1 MAKAFATYEQQI
13 KKLGKDGLLI
23 EDAAYAEAKLRDI
36 GYFTLVNGYKRLLRD
51 PSTGKY
57 RAGSSFSDLIALYE
71 FDSSLR
77 ELFSHSLSYVE
88 RKMRSVVSYTFWGGI
103 PGACLWQQLANETRF
118 AVALQGLCIVK
129 KRFSSVHRLMD
140 VYNDGVVNDCVKTC
154 TFWHNR
160 PIASHPYPPYQAAAS
175 IKHTVSCIRRTLNAK
190 HISIGPTQAHSR
202 DRMIKPIR
210 RMQRRL
216 P

>member
-1 MAKAFATYEQQI
+1 M
-13 KKLGKDGLLI
+13 
-23 EDAAYAEAKLRDI
+23 
-36 GYFTLVNGYKRLLRD
+36 NGYKRLLRD

-103 PGACLWQQLANETRF
+103 PGACLRQQLANETGF
-118 AVALQGLCIVK
+118 AVAFQGFCIVK
-129 KRFSSVHRLMD
+129 KRFSTVHRLRD
-140 VYNDGVVNDCVKTC
+140 VYNDEVVNDCVKTC

-160 PIASHPYPPYQAAAS
+160 PIASHPNP
-175 IKHTVSCIRRTLNAK
+175 HT
-190 HISIGPTQAHSR
+190 
-202 DRMIKPIR
+202 KP
-210 RMQRRL
+210 QRRQSAPSPAL
-216 P
+216 GAPSTPNTSLLNPPKLIAATA